1 MFHPVH
7 VLSRQ
12 EKGPES
18 QKGNSF
24 YIDVTLYLHGPK
36 MLIAKIWGF
45 LYVILEQDV
54 SDDRAG
60 KDVGEVKI
68 TLGLKRGPSDPVLR
82 SGC

>member
-1 MFHPVH
+1 
-7 VLSRQ
+7 
-12 EKGPES
+12 
-18 QKGNSF
+18 
-24 YIDVTLYLHGPK
+24 